1 MSWVWKFWHI
11 FNPDREGPT
20 FVVITRYQRQ
30 WFVSEF
36 LLKKAFFSPIFSSRS
51 EHPTNRSIE
60 VRCPTSSSTLSI
72 AAPRKTLK
80 SGPVIQY
87 CQPLVE
93 FAFAP
98 LSADRNHIPSTFVWL
113 SGTLMYQTT
122 VECQK
127 VFYRTFLL
135 VVSFRLPL
143 LAPSWSQIHSPVDRR
158 GRAGPGLSAWTIDWQ
173 WGLSTNKA

>member
-1 MSWVWKFWHI
+1 MSLVWKFWHRI
-11 FNPDREGPT
+11 NPDREGPT
-20 FVVITRYQRQ
+20 FVVITRYR
-30 WFVSEF
+30 FVSEF
-36 LLKKAFFSPIFSSRS
+36 LLNKGFFSPRS
-51 EHPTNRSIE
+51 EHPTNTNRSIE

-72 AAPRKTLK
+72 AAPRNTLK
-80 SGPVIQY
+80 PGPVIQY

-143 LAPSWSQIHSPVDRR
+143 LAPSLSQIHSPVDRR